1 MEFNAGR
8 VVISSAG
15 HDGGRFMVVTGA
27 DGGFVYVADGKE
39 RKLESPKKKNI
50 KHVRFTESE
59 ISLSGLTNKKLRQ
72 TLRAIATK
80 STLQES
86 E

>member
-1 MEFNAGR
+1 MRFDTGR

-15 HDGGRFMVVTGA
+15 HDAGRFMVVTGA

-50 KHVRFTESE
+50 KHVRYTESRIE
-59 ISLSGLTNKKLRQ
+59 PSELTNKKLRQ
-72 TLRAIATK
+72 TLRALATK

>member
-1 MEFNAGR
+1 MRFDAGR

-15 HDGGRFMVVTGA
+15 HDQGRYMVVTGD

-39 RKLESPKKKNI
+39 RKLQSPKRKNI
-50 KHVRFTESE
+50 KHVRYTENTIE
-59 ISLSGLTNKKLRQ
+59 LSGLTDRKLRQ
-72 TLRAIATK
+72 TLRALATRN
-80 STLQES
+80 TLRES